1 MGTHV
6 DIDPAILYF
15 GTPVVVLS
23 TLNEDGST
31 NLMPMSSVFWL
42 GRTAVLGMGASSQT
56 ARNLRERPEIVL
68 NLPSVDLV
76 TQVDRLALTTG
87 NAAMSAA
94 KAERGYV
101 HVADKYA
108 HAGLTA
114 YGSDTVLPT
123 SVAECPV
130 HIEGTISAIH
140 ELGEP
145 KLLAVEVAVTAV
157 RVMPRT
163 PRGSSQ
169 PDRSGSVAAAGDE
182 LPAVLRAG
190 GAGPPVAV
198 GEHRRGALPL
208 TGAGSIHPGGGMWV
222 GST

>member
-1 MGTHV
+1 MSTHV

-15 GTPVVVLS
+15 GTPVVLLS
-23 TLNEDGST
+23 TLNEDGTT

-42 GRTAVLGMGASSQT
+42 GRTAVLGVGASSQT
-56 ARNLRERPEIVL
+56 ALNVRDRPEIAL

-76 TQVDRLALTTG
+76 SELDRLALTTG

-101 HVADKYA
+101 HVSDKYA

-130 HIEGTISAIH
+130 HLEGTVTALH
-140 ELGEP
+140 HLGAP
-145 KLLAVEVAVTAV
+145 KLLAVEVGVTAV
-157 RVMPRT
+157 RVAPELRLAGH
-163 PRGSSQ
+163 PNRID
-169 PDRSGSVAAAGDE
+169 PDRWRPLVMSFQHFYGLGDRVHPSRLASIDEE
-182 LPAVLRAG
+182 LYR
-190 GAGPPVAV
+190 
-198 GEHRRGALPL
+198 
-208 TGAGSIHPGGGMWV
+208 
-222 GST
+222 

>member
-31 NLMPMSSVFWL
+31 NLMPMRCPEPVEGSSVFWL

-101 HVADKYA
+101 HVADKYG

-157 RVMPRT
+157 RVMPDVRLEGH
-163 PRGSSQ
+163 PNRID
-169 PDRSGSVAAAGDE
+169 PDRWRPLVMSFQQFYGLGERVHPSRLASIDE
-182 LPAVLRAG
+182 ER
-190 GAGPPVAV
+190 
-198 GEHRRGALPL
+198 
-208 TGAGSIHPGGGMWV
+208 
-222 GST
+222 

>member
-1 MGTHV
+1 MSTHV

-15 GTPVVVLS
+15 GTPVVLLP
-23 TLNEDGST
+23 TLNEDGTT

-42 GRTAVLGMGASSQT
+42 GRTAVLGVGASSRT
-56 ARNLRERPEIVL
+56 ALNVRDRPEIVM

-76 TQVDRLALTTG
+76 TEVDRLALTTG

-101 HVADKYA
+101 HVSDKYA

-130 HIEGTISAIH
+130 HIEGTVAAFH

-145 KLLAVEVAVTAV
+145 KLLAVEVSVTAV
-157 RVMPRT
+157 RVAPELRLDG
-163 PRGSSQ
+163 RAHRID
-169 PDRSGSVAAAGDE
+169 PDRWRPLVMSFQQFYGLGERVHPSRLASIDE
-182 LPAVLRAG
+182 ELYR
-190 GAGPPVAV
+190 
-198 GEHRRGALPL
+198 
-208 TGAGSIHPGGGMWV
+208 
-222 GST
+222 

>member
-1 MGTHV
+1 MSTHV

-15 GTPVVVLS
+15 GTPVVLLS
-23 TLNEDGST
+23 TLNEDGTT

-56 ARNLRERPEIVL
+56 AFNLRQRPEIVL
-68 NLPSVDLV
+68 NLPGVDLV

-87 NAAMSAA
+87 NEAMSAA

-101 HVADKYA
+101 HVSDKYA
-108 HAGLTA
+108 HAGLTP

-130 HIEGTISAIH
+130 HIEGTVAALH
-140 ELGEP
+140 DLGQP

-157 RVMPRT
+157 RVAPELRLDGHDH
-163 PRGSSQ
+163 RID
-169 PDRSGSVAAAGDE
+169 PDRWRPLVMSFQQFYGLGERVHPSRLANIDE
-182 LPAVLRAG
+182 ELYR
-190 GAGPPVAV
+190 
-198 GEHRRGALPL
+198 
-208 TGAGSIHPGGGMWV
+208 
-222 GST
+222 

>member
-1 MGTHV
+1 MSTHV

-15 GTPVVVLS
+15 GTPVVLLS
-23 TLNEDGST
+23 TLNEDGTT

-42 GRTAVLGMGASSQT
+42 GRTAVLGVGASSQT
-56 ARNLRERPEIVL
+56 ALNVMDRPEIVL

-76 TQVDRLALTTG
+76 SEVDRLALTTG

-101 HVADKYA
+101 HVSDKYA

-130 HIEGTISAIH
+130 HLEGTVTALH
-140 ELGEP
+140 RLGAP
-145 KLLAVEVAVTAV
+145 KLLAVEVGVTAV
-157 RVMPRT
+157 RVAPELRLAGH
-163 PRGSSQ
+163 PNRID
-169 PDRSGSVAAAGDE
+169 PDRWRPLVMSFQHFYGLGDRVHPSRLASIDEE
-182 LPAVLRAG
+182 LYR
-190 GAGPPVAV
+190 
-198 GEHRRGALPL
+198 
-208 TGAGSIHPGGGMWV
+208 
-222 GST
+222 

>member
-15 GTPVVVLS
+15 GTPVVLLS
-23 TLNEDGST
+23 TLNEDGTT

-42 GRTAVLGMGASSQT
+42 GRTAVLGIGGSSQT
-56 ARNLRERPEIVL
+56 AHNLRDRPEIVL
-68 NLPSVDLV
+68 NLPGVDLV

-130 HIEGTISAIH
+130 HIEGTVSLH

-157 RVMPRT
+157 RVAPELRLDGHLN
-163 PRGSSQ
+163 RID
-169 PDRSGSVAAAGDE
+169 PDRWRPLVMSFQQFYGLGERVHPSRLASIDE
-182 LPAVLRAG
+182 ELYR
-190 GAGPPVAV
+190 
-198 GEHRRGALPL
+198 
-208 TGAGSIHPGGGMWV
+208 
-222 GST
+222 